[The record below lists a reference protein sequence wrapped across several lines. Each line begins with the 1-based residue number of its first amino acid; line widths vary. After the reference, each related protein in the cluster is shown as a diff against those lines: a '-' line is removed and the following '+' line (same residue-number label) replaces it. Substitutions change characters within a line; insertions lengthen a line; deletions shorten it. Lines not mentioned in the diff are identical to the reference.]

1 MRAASGPAA
10 AGAPVLPAPAVT
22 LEGVAARYG
31 GREVL
36 SDVTLSLVPGRVVAL
51 LGENGSGKS
60 TLLKILAGLLPPA
73 RGRVSVGGRPLASL
87 KRDEAARLVGWLP
100 QSFEPFFPA
109 TSFELVLLGRTP
121 HLGPLAAPGPAD
133 RAAARAALAEVDGA
147 DLAGRDVREIS
158 GGERQ
163 RVYLA
168 RVLAGAAPVLLLDE
182 PTANLDP
189 RHRYLV
195 AELLRRRSAAGGL
208 SVLSTHEVDL
218 AAAAADDAVLL
229 GHGRVLAAGPIGE
242 TLTRPLLEELF
253 GVPACVG
260 AGEDGRPLVTF
271 GRGPRE

>member
-1 MRAASGPAA
+1 
-10 AGAPVLPAPAVT
+10 V

-31 GREVL
+31 EREVL
-36 SDVTLSLVPGRVVAL
+36 SDVSLSLAPGRVVAL

-60 TLLKILAGLLPPA
+60 TLLKILAGLLAPV
-73 RGRVSVGGRPLASL
+73 RGTVSFGGRPLPSL
-87 KRDEAARLVGWLP
+87 RRDEAARLVAWLP
-100 QSFEPFFPA
+100 QSFEPFFPSTA
-109 TSFELVLLGRTP
+109 LELVLLGRTP
-121 HLGPLAAPGPAD
+121 HLGPLAAPGTAD

-147 DLAGRDVREIS
+147 DLAERDVREIS

-168 RVLAGAAPVLLLDE
+168 RVLAGGAPVLLLDE

-195 AELLRRRSAAGGL
+195 AEILRRRAAAGGL
-208 SVLSTHEVDL
+208 CILSTHEVDL
-218 AAAAADDAVLL
+218 AAAVADVAVLL
-229 GHGRVLAAGPIGE
+229 GRGRVLAAGPISE
-242 TLTRPLLEELF
+242 TLTRALLESVF

-271 GRGPRE
+271 GRGLRE